1 LSGWRCRIGVAS
13 FVLEAQLTS
22 ARAIDAGGDQEEPMA
37 IKKLNPYLNF
47 NGTADKAIKLYETV
61 LGARTEGL
69 MRFGEGAA
77 PSAGPEDKDRVM
89 HALLHIG
96 EGVIMI
102 SDTMRSAP
110 VSADGNGNV
119 HITLDFDDPVDM
131 GRKFE
136 GLASG
141 GKVTMPLQ
149 DTFWGAR
156 FGMLTDAYGIRWMFN
171 CEIRKS

>member
-1 LSGWRCRIGVAS
+1 MS
-13 FVLEAQLTS
+13 
-22 ARAIDAGGDQEEPMA
+22 

-47 NGTADKAIKLYETV
+47 NGTAEKAIKLYETV

-69 MRFGEGAA
+69 MRFGEGAPDTA
-77 PSAGPEDKDRVM
+77 PDDRNRVM
-89 HALLHIG
+89 HALLRIG
-96 EGVIMI
+96 EGAIMI
-102 SDTMRSAP
+102 SDTMRNAP

-119 HITLDFDDPVDM
+119 HITLDFDDPTDM
-131 GRKFE
+131 ARKFE

-156 FGMLTDAYGIRWMFN
+156 FGMLTDAHGIRWMFN
-171 CEIRKS
+171 CEIRKA